1 MKISIIAAVGRN
13 WELGRGNDLIWKI
26 PEDMRHFR
34 ETTEGHAVLMGRKTH
49 ESIGRRLPNRR
60 NYVLTGNGGSIFAG
74 NWNLVGSIEDALE
87 NAERTLV
94 QHMFVIGGGQVY
106 RDVIERG
113 LAHEVLLTRIDD
125 EAPDADI
132 FFPDLDR
139 SPLYRDIHIK
149 PLASSCWL
157 YTYQRTDLL

>member
-1 MKISIIAAVGRN
+1 MKISVIAAVGRN
-13 WELGRGNDLIWKI
+13 WEIGKNNDLLWKI

-34 ETTEGHAVLMGRKTH
+34 ETTEGHAVLMGRKTY
-49 ESIGRRLPNRR
+49 ESIGKPLPNRR

-87 NAERTLV
+87 NAEKTLV

-113 LAHEVLLTRIDD
+113 IAHEVLLTRIDD
-125 EAPDADI
+125 EDPEADT
-132 FFPDLDR
+132 FFPNMDH
-139 SPLYRDIHIK
+139 SPFYRDIHIK
-149 PLASSCWL
+149 PLNDHAWV